1 MGAVQLPAPRACIH
15 PSRGGYCVG
24 QAYGCAVVRTCAI
37 WHSPKREWCWRR
49 QSADDR
55 LRRWL
60 PSQHQRRAADSG
72 RTFDAAQLQT
82 RQVQR
87 PCCPTTWAR
96 AHLLEHELK
105 RRALGPSCACGCVG
119 VWVCRGEGGYISAE
133 HTPHTHPP
141 PPAATPCIADCLHL
155 RWRGAGCARWRRGA
169 PGVGAAR
176 VRLQPQPHCSCS

>member
-1 MGAVQLPAPRACIH
+1 
-15 PSRGGYCVG
+15 VG

-87 PCCPTTWAR
+87 PCCPTTWAG

-133 HTPHTHPP
+133 HTPHTHTPLP
-141 PPAATPCIADCLHL
+141 LRLRPASSMAWSGMRPVAPG
-155 RWRGAGCARWRRGA
+155 GAGGGCRT
-169 PGVGAAR
+169 GAAAAP
-176 VRLQPQPHCSCS
+176 LQLQLQLKRFELKTKKKTGASCSFY